1 MKPSSVSFK
10 NFGLGSPA
18 TPLENP
24 AISPEGTAEP
34 AQLSNAEKEAN
45 RELVDRYADALYDAS
60 AEEILT
66 WAHEHV
72 AGKLVITLSMENT
85 VLAELASRYLPDSD
99 FLFLDTGYH
108 FPETLDVAQQV
119 EQRYPQNLVKAKPLL
134 TVGQQDARYGINL
147 YNADPAACC
156 RMRKVEPLAVSMA
169 PYTGWITGLR
179 RADSPLRATT
189 PALDID
195 PNGRLKIS
203 PLVTWSLEDT
213 DQYIEDKN
221 LIVHPLTKAGYPSI
235 GCAPCTAKVEAGQDP
250 RSGRWA
256 GFTKTECGLH
266 T

>member
-1 MKPSSVSFK
+1 MEPSPVSFK

-18 TPLENP
+18 AALEGP

-34 AQLSNAEKEAN
+34 TQLSDAEKEAN
-45 RELVDRYADALYDAS
+45 RQLVDRYAEALYDAS

-72 AGKLVITLSMENT
+72 TGKLVVTLSMENT

-119 EQRYPQNLVKAKPLL
+119 EERYPQNLVRAKPLL

-147 YNADPAACC
+147 YGTDPAACC
-156 RMRKVEPLAVSMA
+156 RMRKVEPLAASMA

-179 RADSPLRATT
+179 RADSPLRASAPSCGTSTT
-189 PALDID
+189 AATCPARTSASS
-195 PNGRLKIS
+195 PSPTGPKPIS
-203 PLVTWSLEDT
+203 GNTSEPAHSSFPQSTSPT
-213 DQYIEDKN
+213 RAK
-221 LIVHPLTKAGYPSI
+221 SS
-235 GCAPCTAKVEAGQDP
+235 TATA
-250 RSGRWA
+250 
-256 GFTKTECGLH
+256 CG
-266 T
+266 

>member
-1 MKPSSVSFK
+1 MAPSPVSFK
-10 NFGLGSPA
+10 NFGVGSPA
-18 TPLENP
+18 APLQDP

-34 AQLSNAEKEAN
+34 AQLSAAEQEAN
-45 RELVDRYADALYDAS
+45 RGLVDRYAAELYDAS

-72 AGKLVITLSMENT
+72 SGRLVVTLSMENT
-85 VLAELASRYLPDSD
+85 VLAELASRYLPDSE

-119 EQRYPQNLVKAKPLL
+119 EDRYPQTLVRAEPLL

-147 YNADPAACC
+147 YGSDPAACC
-156 RMRKVEPLAVSMA
+156 RMRKVEPLAASMA

-189 PALDID
+189 PALDLD
-195 PNGRLKIS
+195 ANGRLKIS

-213 DQYIEDKN
+213 DRYIEDN
-221 LIVHPLTKAGYPSI
+221 QLIVHPLTKAGYPSI